1 MRETL
6 LEILASNASADSVKW
21 LTDSIEKGE
30 ANFEKRPFYYAFC
43 GVSRHFHK
51 QALIEVSDSQAQ
63 GVLDKCPQFTI
74 AGWDEFRLARVILL
88 LHLGDQEDAIF
99 LEMIEALLNTA
110 DLREQAA
117 IFSAYALLPCQEELV
132 ESAIDGL
139 RSNIVDIFDAIALAN
154 PFPAAHFSVEA
165 WNQMILKTYF
175 INRPLYRV
183 IGVEARANAPLT
195 EAISDLA
202 HERWAAGRAI
212 SAEAW
217 RNCADFLTGTILS
230 DLAHLLEKGDANDRR
245 ALALIASGNSSDVL
259 DSIRDQIKEEMNS
272 VQTGKLTWDSLGRSL
287 EITEPELNGSPS
299 DD

>member
-1 MRETL
+1 MRERL
-6 LEILASNASADSVKW
+6 LTILASNASTDAVKW
-21 LTDSIEKGE
+21 LTESIEKGE
-30 ANFEKRPFYYAFC
+30 ANFEKRPFYYAFS

-63 GVLDKCPQFTI
+63 GVKDNCLNFTI
-74 AGWDEFRLARVILL
+74 EGWDEFRLARVILL
-88 LHLGDQEDAIF
+88 LHLGDQEEDIF
-99 LEMIEALLNTA
+99 LETIAALLNTA

-117 IFSAYALLPCQEELV
+117 IFSACALLPSQEELV
-132 ESAIDGL
+132 EPAIDGL
-139 RSNIVDIFDAIALAN
+139 RSNIVDIFDAIALGN
-154 PFPAAHFSVEA
+154 PFPAAHFSDEA

-183 IGVEARANAPLT
+183 IGVEKRANAALT

-202 HERWAAGRAI
+202 HERWAAGRTI

-217 RNCADFLTGTILS
+217 RNCANFLSETILA
-230 DLAHLLEKGDANDRR
+230 DFAHLLKNGDESDRQ
-245 ALALIASGNSSDVL
+245 ALALIASSNPSDAL
-259 DSIRDQIKEEMNS
+259 DSIREQIKDELSS
-272 VQTGKLTWDSLGRSL
+272 VQAGELSWDSLGRSL